1 MVVFKI
7 YFHILIP
14 EICECDYFRIWLF
27 YVIKLRVSRWDCPGL
42 SGWTLNPITSV
53 FVTKESLTERRGRNN
68 VTKETETKVK
78 YPQAQ
83 ECWNHQKLE
92 ESRDGISPRFSGG
105 NTTLLTHLEKKKNDL
120 DTFVCVDW
128 LLSWILTIGICLF
141 FFPLMVRLGIC
152 ILGRKTREIEFDF
165 HHCVKSIHC

>member
-68 VTKETETKVK
+68 VTKETKTKVK

-105 NTTLLTHLEKKKNDL
+105 NTTLLTHLEKKKKMTL
-120 DTFVCVDW
+120 TLLFVLIGYYLEYS
-128 LLSWILTIGICLF
+128 LLEF
-141 FFPLMVRLGIC
+141 VYFFPPSWLDWGYAFLG
-152 ILGRKTREIEFDF
+152 GRPEK
-165 HHCVKSIHC
+165 